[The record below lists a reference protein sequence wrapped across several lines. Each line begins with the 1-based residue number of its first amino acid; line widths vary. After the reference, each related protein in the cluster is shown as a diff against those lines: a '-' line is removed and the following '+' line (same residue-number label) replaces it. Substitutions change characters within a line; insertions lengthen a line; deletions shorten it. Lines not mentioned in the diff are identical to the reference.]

1 MRARSSEVQEPEASG
16 RRTGSATAARA
27 AAWCPFFFVRRELAP
42 VASVRSCR
50 ALCGAFPRADTSAP
64 GISRGPGLRLDF
76 WVGVLAEILLLPGDF
91 LKLQDFHF

>member
-1 MRARSSEVQEPEASG
+1 MAVGPAAPRQREQPPGPLSS
-16 RRTGSATAARA
+16 
-27 AAWCPFFFVRRELAP
+27 FFVRRELAP

-76 WVGVLAEILLLPGDF
+76 WVGVSAEILLLSGDF